1 MLSIHKSLMLL
12 FAILQKGIIIFVFTY
27 LIVCAAKRHSKMV
40 KGHTTSPRAGVE
52 TLGCKELNH
61 VVQHYKPL
69 PWKVPFEE
77 RRRCC
82 RHRQRPWG
90 YSLWLA
96 QHGYG
101 GLTACRFLKKRKR
114 NIAQWL

>member
-27 LIVCAAKRHSKMV
+27 LIVCAEKRHSKMV

-52 TLGCKELNH
+52 TLGCKELNN

-77 RRRCC
+77 RQRC
-82 RHRQRPWG
+82 
-90 YSLWLA
+90 Y
-96 QHGYG
+96 
-101 GLTACRFLKKRKR
+101 
-114 NIAQWL
+114 